1 MGILD
6 AVFAAIW
13 YWRIS
18 HNASPSRRTVT
29 SEQQNG
35 ALRQMMPAA
44 LFNLEDTTIT
54 MTGHAMPATTGLR
67 RLTVGALCAGLFAIP
82 TAQAASSDQPTLD
95 EVRFGVPPWPGIA
108 VKSEVA
114 SQLLE
119 ALGYRTEQNQLAVS
133 VILNALANDDLD
145 VYLAGWYPQEKHML
159 APLLADGSI
168 KELVNNIPEVLTGIA
183 VTDAAWQAGVHS
195 IADLDAYADRF
206 NHRIYGI
213 EAGSGIND
221 AVLKVIKAGRFG
233 LGDWQL
239 QASSSAAMLA
249 QVGQKIEQDE
259 WAAFIGWQPH
269 WMNIV
274 YDMHYLEDV
283 DDSGA
288 AELKGHVATVVRAD
302 LAKLD
307 PDVARLFTQLVVDSE
322 IQSNWVY
329 ALSYEQQDVEDIAT
343 NWIASHQDIVATWLK
358 GVEATDGTPGIE
370 AVRAQFE

>member
-1 MGILD
+1 
-6 AVFAAIW
+6 
-13 YWRIS
+13 
-18 HNASPSRRTVT
+18 
-29 SEQQNG
+29 
-35 ALRQMMPAA
+35 
-44 LFNLEDTTIT
+44 
-54 MTGHAMPATTGLR
+54 MPATTGLR

>member
-1 MGILD
+1 ML
-6 AVFAAIW
+6 
-13 YWRIS
+13 
-18 HNASPSRRTVT
+18 
-29 SEQQNG
+29 
-35 ALRQMMPAA
+35 
-44 LFNLEDTTIT
+44 TI
-54 MTGHAMPATTGLR
+54 TGLR
-67 RLTVGALCAGLFAIP
+67 SLTAGALCAGLSAIP
-82 TAQAASSDQPTLD
+82 VAQAASSDQPTLD
-95 EVRFGVPPWPGIA
+95 EVRFGVPPWPGIT

-114 SQLLE
+114 SQILE
-119 ALGYRTEQNQLAVS
+119 ALGYQTKQNQLAVS

-159 APLLADGSI
+159 APLLAEGSV

-183 VTDAAWQAGVHS
+183 VTDAAWQGGVRS
-195 IADLDAYADRF
+195 IADLDDHAERF
-206 NHRIYGI
+206 DHRIYGI

-221 AVLKVIKAGRFG
+221 AVLKVIEAGRFG
-233 LGDWQL
+233 LDDWQL

-249 QVGQKIEQDE
+249 QVGQKVERDE
-259 WAAFIGWQPH
+259 WTAFIGWQPH

-302 LAKLD
+302 LAERD
-307 PDVARLFTQLVVDSE
+307 PDVARLFSQLVVDSE

-343 NWIASHQDIVATWLK
+343 NWIGSHQDIVATWLE

>member
-1 MGILD
+1 ML
-6 AVFAAIW
+6 A
-13 YWRIS
+13 
-18 HNASPSRRTVT
+18 
-29 SEQQNG
+29 
-35 ALRQMMPAA
+35 
-44 LFNLEDTTIT
+44 TI
-54 MTGHAMPATTGLR
+54 GLR
-67 RLTVGALCAGLFAIP
+67 RLTAGALCAGLFAIP
-82 TAQAASSDQPTLD
+82 VAQAASSDQPTLD

-114 SQLLE
+114 SQILE
-119 ALGYRTEQNQLAVS
+119 ALGYRTEQKQLAVS

-159 APLLADGSI
+159 APLLAEGSI

-183 VTDAAWQAGVHS
+183 VTDAAWQGGVRS
-195 IADLDAYADRF
+195 IADLDDYADRF
-206 NHRIYGI
+206 DHRIYGI

-221 AVLKVIKAGRFG
+221 AVLKVIEEGRFG

-249 QVGQKIEQDE
+249 QVGQKVEQDE

-288 AELKGHVATVVRAD
+288 AELEGHVATVVRSD
-302 LAKLD
+302 LAELD
-307 PDVARLFTQLVVDSE
+307 PDVARLLSQLVVDSE

-329 ALSYEQQDVEDIAT
+329 ALSYEQRDVEDIAT
-343 NWIASHQDIVATWLK
+343 DWIASHPNIVATWLE

>member
-1 MGILD
+1 MSVSRHLT
-6 AVFAAIW
+6 FAALLAG
-13 YWRIS
+13 S
-18 HNASPSRRTVT
+18 F
-29 SEQQNG
+29 G
-35 ALRQMMPAA
+35 LLAA
-44 LFNLEDTTIT
+44 PF
-54 MTGHAMPATTGLR
+54 
-67 RLTVGALCAGLFAIP
+67 
-82 TAQAASSDQPTLD
+82 AQADQATLD

-119 ALGYRTEQNQLAVS
+119 ALGYRTEQKELAVS

-159 APLLADGSI
+159 APLLAEGSI
-168 KELVNNIPEVLTGIA
+168 KELVDNIPEVLTGIA
-183 VTDAAWQAGVHS
+183 VTDAAWQGGVHS
-195 IADLDAYADRF
+195 IADLDDHAERF
-206 NHRIYGI
+206 DSRIYGI

-221 AVLKVIKAGRFG
+221 AVLEVIKADRFG

-249 QVGQKIEQDE
+249 QVGQKIERGE

-302 LAKLD
+302 LAERD

-329 ALSYEQQDVEDIAT
+329 ALSYEQRDVEDIAT
-343 NWIASHQDIVATWLK
+343 DWIGSHQDIVATWLE
-358 GVEATDGTPGIE
+358 GVEATDGTAGID
-370 AVRAQFE
+370 AVRARFE